1 MVRDSLGKEVAEEK
15 EKLVIKEDV
24 GFGEINFAY
33 LISLIIYISP
43 IFLFSLK

>member
-1 MVRDSLGKEVAEEK
+1 MVRDSLGKVAEEK
-15 EKLVIKEDV
+15 EKLVIKDV

-33 LISLIIYISP
+33 LISLIMYVSP